1 MFQLTVEES
10 ISTLILLESLI
21 DSVEDDESAYAL
33 EYAHDEIDSQ
43 MLDAF
48 GINEDEV
55 DEEVFDFLRENLKVK
70 IKYNVDNLVLQ
81 ILKAVYTPLIQ
92 LDNDDLDPEVKMH
105 AAKILFKLL

>member
-1 MFQLTVEES
+1 MNLLTLEHVTKS
-10 ISTLILLESLI
+10 YTDRVLLN
-21 DSVEDDESAYAL
+21 DV
-33 EYAHDEIDSQ
+33 
-43 MLDAF
+43 AF